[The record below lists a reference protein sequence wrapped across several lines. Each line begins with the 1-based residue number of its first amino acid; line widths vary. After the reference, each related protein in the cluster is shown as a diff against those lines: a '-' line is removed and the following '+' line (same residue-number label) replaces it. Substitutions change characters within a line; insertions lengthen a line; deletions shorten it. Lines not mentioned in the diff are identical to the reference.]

1 MDCFYDVFMN
11 FLRHQSFGGIDL
23 EEQYLS
29 GFIKNM
35 NNEGQ

>member
-11 FLRHQSFGGIDL
+11 FLRHQNFGGIDL